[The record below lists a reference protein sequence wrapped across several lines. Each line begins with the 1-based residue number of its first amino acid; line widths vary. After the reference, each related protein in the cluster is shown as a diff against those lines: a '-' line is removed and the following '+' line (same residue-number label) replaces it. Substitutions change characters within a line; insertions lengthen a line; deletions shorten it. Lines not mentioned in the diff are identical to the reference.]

1 MFIAGTVRNTL
12 SLASLD
18 SKWQQKKQQ
27 NPTKKSEEM
36 TADQLQLQRF
46 QEELQK
52 QRENKTPEINTKLL
66 SGGKLTREE
75 IEYLR
80 KNDPQKLKEYEE
92 IQHERESYKK
102 QLKSCKSKEEVERL
116 KMTRMGQY
124 MSQAKSIASDSCIPK
139 SEKYKL
145 MVKLLAEATGVAKE
159 HIKFTQSLMYAQL
172 PEEDEE
178 AKKKGNTDTE
188 ELPKETTDT
197 QLTDVAAG
205 SEKADELEQL
215 RIMAEALA
223 PKGESTASTPK
234 TETSATVKAA
244 APAAPQAPANTFDVK
259 A

>member
-1 MFIAGTVRNTL
+1 MFIAGTVRSALTL
-12 SLASLD
+12 TSMD

-27 NPTKKSEEM
+27 NPVKKDEEL
-36 TADQLQLQRF
+36 TADQRELQRF
-46 QEELQK
+46 QEQLKEM
-52 QRENKTPEINTKLL
+52 RENKLPDINTKLL

-92 IQHERESYKK
+92 IQQERESYKK

-124 MSQAKSIASDSCIPK
+124 MSQAKGIASDSVIPK

-159 HIKFTQSLMYAQL
+159 HIKFTQSLRYAQL
-172 PEEDEE
+172 PEEDED
-178 AKKKGNTDTE
+178 AKKKAGANTED
-188 ELPKETTDT
+188 LPKETAEE
-197 QLTDVAAG
+197 QLSDVATG
-205 SEKADELEQL
+205 SEAADTLEQIKIL
-215 RIMAEALA
+215 AEALA
-223 PKGESTASTPK
+223 PEG
-234 TETSATVKAA
+234 TENT
-244 APAAPQAPANTFDVK
+244 PAAESSAPQSNAELLDIK

>member
-12 SLASLD
+12 NLTKLD

-27 NPTKKSEEM
+27 DPTKKTDEM
-36 TADQLQLQRF
+36 TAQERELQRF
-46 QEELQK
+46 QEQLKEM
-52 QRENKTPEINTKLL
+52 RENKSPEINTKLM

-92 IQHERESYKK
+92 IQQERESYKK

-116 KMTRMGQY
+116 KMTRMGKY

-139 SEKYKL
+139 SEKYKM

-159 HIKFTQSLMYAQL
+159 HIKFTQSLRYAEL
-172 PEEDEE
+172 PEEDED
-178 AKKKGNTDTE
+178 AKKKANADGE
-188 ELPKETTDT
+188 EMPKENAELSDLTVTDENA
-197 QLTDVAAG
+197 DV
-205 SEKADELEQL
+205 LEQMKL
-215 RIMAEALA
+215 MAEALA
-223 PKGESTASTPK
+223 PGSAAEKTAGKPDAAPK
-234 TETSATVKAA
+234 SAA
-244 APAAPQAPANTFDVK
+244 AANAVLDVK

>member
-12 SLASLD
+12 NLTKLD

-27 NPTKKSEEM
+27 NPTRKSDEM
-36 TADQLQLQRF
+36 TPEQLQLQRF

-172 PEEDEE
+172 PEEDED
-178 AKKKGNTDTE
+178 AKKKGNGDTE
-188 ELPKETTDT
+188 ELPKETADT
-197 QLTDVAAG
+197 QLTDVTAG

-223 PKGESTASTPK
+223 PESPASAPK
-234 TETSATVKAA
+234 AESAEA
-244 APAAPQAPANTFDVK
+244 APKAESAAAPQAPAVTFDVK
-259 A
+259 V

>member
-12 SLASLD
+12 NLTKLD

-27 NPTKKSEEM
+27 DPTKKTDEM
-36 TADQLQLQRF
+36 TAQERELQRF
-46 QEELQK
+46 QEQLKEM
-52 QRENKTPEINTKLL
+52 RENKSPEINTKLM

-92 IQHERESYKK
+92 IQQERESYKK

-116 KMTRMGQY
+116 KMTRMGKY

-139 SEKYKL
+139 SEKYKM

-159 HIKFTQSLMYAQL
+159 HIKFTQSLRYAEL
-172 PEEDEE
+172 PEEDED
-178 AKKKGNTDTE
+178 AKKKANADGE
-188 ELPKETTDT
+188 EMPKENAELSDLTVTDENA
-197 QLTDVAAG
+197 DV
-205 SEKADELEQL
+205 LEQMKL
-215 RIMAEALA
+215 MAEALA
-223 PKGESTASTPK
+223 PGSAAEKTAGKQDT
-234 TETSATVKAA
+234 
-244 APAAPQAPANTFDVK
+244 APQSTGAANAVLDVK

>member
-1 MFIAGTVRNTL
+1 MFIAGTVRSTL
-12 SLASLD
+12 NLASLD

-27 NPTKKSEEM
+27 NPVKKDKEL
-36 TADQLQLQRF
+36 TAEQLQLQRF
-46 QEELQK
+46 QEELKK
-52 QRENKTPEINTKLL
+52 QRENKTPEINNKLL

-124 MSQAKSIASDSCIPK
+124 MSQAKGIASDSAIPK

-172 PEEDEE
+172 PEEDED
-178 AKKKGNTDTE
+178 AKKKGSADAE
-188 ELPKETTDT
+188 ELPKENTDI
-197 QLTDVAAG
+197 QLSDLTSDSEAADAL
-205 SEKADELEQL
+205 EKI
-215 RIMAEALA
+215 RMMAEALA
-223 PKGESTASTPK
+223 PETAPTGKVS
-234 TETSATVKAA
+234 EA
-244 APAAPQAPANTFDVK
+244 APAAKSDTAPQPADGAGEVLDVK